1 MFLKPYRKSRT
12 LTGDQRLYFKL
23 CESYRTADSVRHQ
36 VILDLGMLEALP
48 DVEDKKKLGI
58 RISELV
64 QESRTG
70 MGKLFPPETDV
81 IEKLANAF
89 FDEIKLKKRLDVSAN
104 NKIQAIDTESIENKD
119 VVEVGAE
126 WLCSQALDQLGIGSF
141 LQQKKWSDELIRLA
155 YTHIISRAVYPASE
169 FKTAKWIKQ
178 NSGICEITN
187 YPIQKI
193 TKDKLY
199 TISHRLYEQ
208 KDDLEKYLSTKTN
221 ELFDLEDKILLYDLT
236 NTYFEGAMRESNIA
250 KFGRSK
256 EKRNDARLIVL
267 ALVVNTQGF
276 PKYSH
281 IFEGNMSDSKSLGE
295 IIETLSERT
304 SATTRKP
311 TVVMDAGIATEENL
325 KLIISHGY
333 EYICVSRKAQKHY
346 EIDQNA
352 PEEVLI
358 NNNKKLLTV
367 QSVKQKIGTDHVVK
381 VYSSAK
387 EKKEKSMDESF
398 SKKFELGLQNI
409 KDALSKKSGVK
420 QKEKVHER
428 IGRLK
433 QKYPS
438 IHKHYN
444 IDVAYK
450 GNIVIDLNWA
460 IIQHPNTHGIYF
472 IRTSLNKKDN
482 ATLWQIYNSIRE
494 IESTFRCLKTDIDL
508 RPIYHKTD
516 AASMAHIHLAL
527 LAYWTVNAIRHQLKA
542 NNINTQWCDIVRTM
556 NTQKLVTTTMQNQ
569 YKQTIVIR
577 QCSEPIKE
585 VQHIYQAL
593 NYKSRPFAR
602 KKSVVTPA
610 NSLSEV
616 APNNQSSLSG

>member
-1 MFLKPYRKSRT
+1 MFLKPYRKSRA
-12 LTGDQRLYFKL
+12 LTGDQRLYYKL
-23 CESYRTADSVRHQ
+23 CESYRTEDSVRHQ
-36 VILDLGMLEALP
+36 VILNLGLLDELP
-48 DVEDKKKLGI
+48 DIEDKKKLGI

-81 IEKLANAF
+81 IEKLANTF
-89 FDEIKLKKRLDVSAN
+89 FEEIKVKKRLDVSPN
-104 NKIQAIDTESIENKD
+104 NKIQAIDTETIENKD
-119 VVEVGAE
+119 VVEVGSE

-141 LQQKKWSDELIRLA
+141 LQQRSWSDEHIQLA

-178 NSGICEITN
+178 NSGVCEITN
-187 YPIQKI
+187 YPLQKI

-199 TISHRLYEQ
+199 SISHRLYEQ
-208 KDDLEKYLSTKTN
+208 KEGLEKYLSTKTN

-236 NTYFEGAMRESNIA
+236 NTYFEGAMRDSNIA

-256 EKRNDARLIVL
+256 EKRNDTRLIVL

-311 TVVMDAGIATEENL
+311 TVVMDAGIATEKNL
-325 KLIISHGY
+325 KLLISKGY
-333 EYICVSRKAQKHY
+333 DYICVSRKTYKQH
-346 EIDQNA
+346 EIDDTTPQ
-352 PEEVLI
+352 EVLI
-358 NNNKKLLTV
+358 DNNKKLLTI
-367 QSVKQKIGTDHVVK
+367 QSVKEKTATDHVVK
-381 VYSSAK
+381 VYSSTK

-409 KDALSKKSGVK
+409 KDALSKKGGVK
-420 QKEKVHER
+420 KKEKVHER
-428 IGRLK
+428 IGRVK

-444 IDVAYK
+444 IDIAYK
-450 GNIVIDLNWA
+450 GNIVIDLNWTL
-460 IIQHPNTHGIYF
+460 IQHPNTHGTYF

-527 LAYWTVNAIRHQLKA
+527 LAYWTVNTIRHQLKA
-542 NNINTQWCDIVRTM
+542 NNINSQWCDIVRTM

-577 QCSEPIKE
+577 QCSEPTKP
-585 VQHIYQAL
+585 VQQIYQAL

-610 NSLSEV
+610 KTENDHKPIYS
-616 APNNQSSLSG
+616 PSLSG